1 MDCSTDIARMSNMK
15 KLLSGE
21 WVDSQV
27 INCYLYLIN
36 RDFSHVLTLDS
47 WFNERLKSRSFQ
59 EINREFRKINFFHY
73 GLWMI
78 PVNCSNSHWFLL
90 TIDTTCLGEN
100 KVELKIYDSLGESQ
114 TWIKVLEEKKK
125 NY

>member
-1 MDCSTDIARMSNMK
+1 MSNRVK
-15 KLLSGE
+15 CKG
-21 WVDSQV
+21 W
-27 INCYLYLIN
+27 
-36 RDFSHVLTLDS
+36 
-47 WFNERLKSRSFQ
+47 SFQ

-114 TWIKVLEEKKK
+114 TLKKMLEEKKIIK
-125 NY
+125 FIHWKFQQTFQLK